1 MVGTP
6 SLFFSLRS
14 FLFLSTPASPPP
26 FLRPCRLY
34 PLPSLP
40 LSLSFLLD
48 GGGLT
53 VYIRDAATPQECPAS
68 PPRAYLC
75 TTYYTSVQP
84 RTEVYEACVAAAA
97 AAAAASYRADKDGLK
112 LAPCQSTES
121 TDSRNSA
128 SLSVSFSPFLSILD
142 VCVRSAVSSH
152 GRTLPVRVCPFLSS
166 CPFLRAYIGARVSA
180 AEPAPVSRE

>member
-1 MVGTP
+1 M
-6 SLFFSLRS
+6 
-14 FLFLSTPASPPP
+14 
-26 FLRPCRLY
+26 
-34 PLPSLP
+34 
-40 LSLSFLLD
+40 
-48 GGGLT
+48 
-53 VYIRDAATPQECPAS
+53 YIRDAATPQECPAS

-152 GRTLPVRVCPFLSS
+152 GRTLPVRVPVPEFVSFSTRVYRCARVRRGTGTGEPRVTRGRGELGEE
-166 CPFLRAYIGARVSA
+166 GARA
-180 AEPAPVSRE
+180 RGEDGARTDECR